1 MRKTQRGVSLVEL
14 VVVMTIIGVLSSIAV
29 TMVTRVASGQQGN
42 RDRLTLAVT
51 ADAAIARVADE
62 VQAALPNSVRLIS
75 NVDGVWIEWVPVV
88 DAGRYRGATDTV
100 NVLPGD
106 PLDLA
111 DASDNQFDVIGTA
124 IGNPA
129 GSVPAGS
136 SLVVQNLGAPEA
148 DVYLGTSRR
157 AGVVLTNAGR
167 HVAFTAN
174 DALPNSTNT
183 QRFFITSTPV
193 TLACVAATGGLFDLV
208 RYSNYG
214 WQSAQPASLTHA
226 AWAGATRV
234 LVLGSLGSC
243 SASYSAALANMGLM
257 NLRLSLG
264 AAGSPAHMDFLQ
276 QLAIDNTP

>member
-1 MRKTQRGVSLVEL
+1 MSKTENGVSLVEL

-29 TMVTRVASGQQGN
+29 TMVTRVASGQQDN

-51 ADAAIARVADE
+51 ADAAVARVADE

-75 NVDGVWIEWVPVV
+75 NVGGVWIEWVPVV
-88 DAGRYRGATDTV
+88 DAGRYRRATDTV

-106 PLDLA
+106 PLDLV

-136 SLVVQNLGAPEA
+136 SLVLQNLGTPEA
-148 DVYLGTSRR
+148 DVYRGTSRR

-167 HVAFTAN
+167 RVAFTAN
-174 DALPNSTNT
+174 GALPNSTYT
-183 QRFFITSTPV
+183 QRFFITNTPV
-193 TLACVAATGGLFDLV
+193 TLACVAAPGGLFDLV

-226 AWAGATRV
+226 AWAGATRA
-234 LVLGSLGSC
+234 LVLGGLGSC
-243 SASYSAALANMGLM
+243 SASYSAALANIGLM

-264 AAGSPAHMDFLQ
+264 AAGSAAHMDFLQ